1 MVWQF
6 SLWAYYA
13 APPYSRPCAETHF
26 TLQHCSITKV
36 FADRVPKLWRFPKIC
51 REFPTNFPQ
60 IPKHPPFHTI
70 STRLCQTANFH
81 EISGKNATVS
91 RNLAGG
97 LLWNW
102 PCVLHS
108 LNDPNLS
115 CSVCCVHTSA
125 GTIFTWGDLG
135 EKMGVSKNRGTPK
148 WMVYNGKP
156 Y

>member
-13 APPYSRPCAETHF
+13 APPYSRPGAETHF

-36 FADRVPKLWRFPKIC
+36 FTDRVPKLWRFLKMC
-51 REFPTNFPQ
+51 GEFPAKEPQ

-70 STRLCQTANFH
+70 STRLCFGQKP
-81 EISGKNATVS
+81 EISGKNRPL

-135 EKMGVSKNRGTPK
+135 EKMDLGCKHSYSEFFFWN
-148 WMVYNGKP
+148 
-156 Y
+156 